1 MYFLKNER
9 DLFCLNLQAIKG
21 NARLNKIEYTLALL
35 LFIFYTLYI
44 MGYLLAAL
52 SEGIIRLEFHS
63 FDLFMLSDLRIT
75 EPVYII
81 LTILQLLICATG
93 MSRLIQYRF
102 NDSDLHTGG
111 KLVSYCFAF
120 ALIFFGGLYI
130 YRIFST
136 GLNSVTF
143 EFSLYF
149 WMSIRIM
156 LLAFLFILLNH
167 IPRDSKYGLA
177 SYGALVGNYRII
189 YHDLIEYRKLDE
201 STIEYIGLNDILKV
215 MKKTF
220 ITDMLNI
227 KERQSRS
234 QIIWCNLIFIITI
247 ALLNQIIS
255 TMIQSQFV
263 SHIWHDYLA
272 YIFYYWLLLANIG
285 MIIRRLHDSG
295 ASALWL
301 LGLWIPYINIYV
313 LYLILFKPSI
323 IGIENV

>member
-1 MYFLKNER
+1 
-9 DLFCLNLQAIKG
+9 
-21 NARLNKIEYTLALL
+21 
-35 LFIFYTLYI
+35 
-44 MGYLLAAL
+44 
-52 SEGIIRLEFHS
+52 
-63 FDLFMLSDLRIT
+63 MLSDLRIT

-120 ALIFFGGLYI
+120 ALIFFGGIYI
-130 YRIFST
+130 YRVFST
-136 GLNSVTF
+136 GVNSVTF

-177 SYGALVGNYRII
+177 SYGALVGNHKII

-227 KERQSRS
+227 KGRQSRS

-272 YIFYYWLLLANIG
+272 YIFYYWLLLANIC

-323 IGIENV
+323 IGIEDV

>member
-1 MYFLKNER
+1 MSYIQDEYYILKQ
-9 DLFCLNLQAIKG
+9 NLIILKH
-21 NARLNKIEYTLALL
+21 NIRLNKIEFTIALL

-44 MGYLLAAL
+44 MGYLLAAF
-52 SEGIIRLEFHS
+52 SEGIIRLEFQS
-63 FDLFMLSDLRIT
+63 FDLSLLSDLRIT
-75 EPVYII
+75 ESEYII
-81 LTILQLLICATG
+81 LAILQLLICAIG

-149 WMSIRIM
+149 WMSIRI
-156 LLAFLFILLNH
+156 ILLNH

-220 ITDMLNI
+220 ITDMLHI
-227 KERQSRS
+227 KGRQSRS

-295 ASALWL
+295 ASALWI

>member
-1 MYFLKNER
+1 
-9 DLFCLNLQAIKG
+9 
-21 NARLNKIEYTLALL
+21 
-35 LFIFYTLYI
+35 
-44 MGYLLAAL
+44 
-52 SEGIIRLEFHS
+52 
-63 FDLFMLSDLRIT
+63 
-75 EPVYII
+75 
-81 LTILQLLICATG
+81 
-93 MSRLIQYRF
+93 
-102 NDSDLHTGG
+102 
-111 KLVSYCFAF
+111 
-120 ALIFFGGLYI
+120 
-130 YRIFST
+130 
-136 GLNSVTF
+136 
-143 EFSLYF
+143 
-149 WMSIRIM
+149 M

-201 STIEYIGLNDILKV
+201 STIEYIGLNDIIKV

-220 ITDMLNI
+220 ITDMLHI
-227 KERQSRS
+227 KGRQSRS

-295 ASALWL
+295 ASALWI